1 MSTAIAEK
9 KLSTRPVE
17 LGAHQRARQ
26 SKRHPDCRSTT
37 IKLRVTK
44 ISLALSPCRDKYPLA
59 ATAEMAILIVA
70 VFPSRL
76 SRYTPE
82 WIGDDEPIAPPKE
95 FFAARNGLLHLPTK
109 TLYLPT
115 PSFFGVTASSVA
127 YDPEATEPAQ
137 WVAYLRETVADDD
150 AIDALQEWMGYTLSA
165 DTSQQKILFC
175 IGPKRS
181 GKGTFAR
188 IHTALL
194 GKNSVGGPS

>member
-44 ISLALSPCRDKYPLA
+44 ISLALSPCRDKYPPA

-76 SRYTPE
+76 SRYTA
-82 WIGDDEPIAPPKE
+82 IALDLTADGGRRSPQV
-95 FFAARNGLLHLPTK
+95 ARDRP
-109 TLYLPT
+109 
-115 PSFFGVTASSVA
+115 
-127 YDPEATEPAQ
+127 
-137 WVAYLRETVADDD
+137 
-150 AIDALQEWMGYTLSA
+150 
-165 DTSQQKILFC
+165 
-175 IGPKRS
+175 
-181 GKGTFAR
+181 
-188 IHTALL
+188 
-194 GKNSVGGPS
+194 

>member
-37 IKLRVTK
+37 IKSRVTK

-76 SRYTPE
+76 SRY
-82 WIGDDEPIAPPKE
+82 ILRRI
-95 FFAARNGLLHLPTK
+95 F
-109 TLYLPT
+109 TLT
-115 PSFFGVTASSVA
+115 PSAVYPAATAV
-127 YDPEATEPAQ
+127 
-137 WVAYLRETVADDD
+137 
-150 AIDALQEWMGYTLSA
+150 
-165 DTSQQKILFC
+165 
-175 IGPKRS
+175 
-181 GKGTFAR
+181 
-188 IHTALL
+188 
-194 GKNSVGGPS
+194 